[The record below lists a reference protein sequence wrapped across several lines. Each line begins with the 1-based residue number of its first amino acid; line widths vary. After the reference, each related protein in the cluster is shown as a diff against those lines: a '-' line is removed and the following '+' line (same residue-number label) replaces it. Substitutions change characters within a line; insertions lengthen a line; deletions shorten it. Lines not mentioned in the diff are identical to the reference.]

1 MACAVALPAIGV
13 AANYAGR
20 PLTEVL
26 RGFEESSLR
35 LVYSSAVVHPGLEV
49 GVEPDAPDDLG
60 RLRQVLAPLGLRARH
75 VSGRIY
81 AIVPTAGGDPS
92 AVPPTRARPAPRSEL
107 EEIVV
112 AASRFRLATDSI
124 DVATF
129 LSQADAETLPRLAED
144 SLKVLQRMPG
154 AASNGVSGLAHL
166 RGGEENETLIE
177 LDGLS
182 LYEPFHLKNFF
193 SPVSVLDS
201 RMLGQVE
208 MHVGAFTVDRG
219 DRMSAIVDAR
229 SAPVEEDHRYELGVS
244 TFHSSGLA
252 GRRFADG
259 RGQWLVSARRSNLSE
274 LADLAESAT
283 GEPSYWDS
291 FARVQYELS
300 DSTRISAR
308 ALVSSDE
315 ISVDDEDDGEF
326 AEARY
331 RNSYLWATLEH
342 DWSEALGARLTASYT
357 DVDNRRQGAVEDPG
371 RRVGAVEDRRHYD
384 IAGFRADASHFGSTW
399 LTRFGVE
406 VRALAATYDYRAA
419 AHYSAGFPWPQSP
432 ETGFARELSP
442 KPSGQQYSAYLT
454 GRRRVGD
461 RLTVEAGLRFDD
473 QTYDEADED
482 DQLAPRVNLLYE
494 AGPRTQLRLSLGRFQ
509 QFQAI
514 NELQVEDGVED
525 FHDAQRVD
533 QAILGLEHDWGNG
546 ASLRLEAYRKDYS
559 APRARYE
566 NLLDPRA
573 LLPELEPD
581 RIRIAPESSLAQG
594 VEALLSLRGQGP
606 WSGWVSTAWSTV
618 DDRIEGRDRPR
629 GWDQTTH
636 LSTGLSYANGPWDA
650 TAALE
655 YHSGWPTTEV
665 MLESRLDEDPSAVV
679 VLGEINGARFPYYMT
694 LDLRVRRLFA
704 VRRGVL
710 SVYGELGNALDR
722 ENRCCT
728 DYSTEFVDGRWVL
741 WRDHRNWL
749 PLLPALGVLWEF

>member
-1 MACAVALPAIGV
+1 MAAPAAG
-13 AANYAGR
+13 YAGR
-20 PLTEVL
+20 PLPEVL
-26 RGFEESSLR
+26 RDFEESSLR

-49 GVEPDAPDDLG
+49 DVEPDAPDDLG
-60 RLRQVLAPLGLRARH
+60 RLRQVLAPFGLRAKH

-81 AIVPTAGGDPS
+81 AIVPATGGGS
-92 AVPPTRARPAPRSEL
+92 LAVPPARSSPRVEL

-112 AASRFRLATDSI
+112 AASRFRLATDAI

-129 LSQADAETLPRLAED
+129 LSQADVETLPRLAED

-208 MHVGAFTVDRG
+208 MHVGAFTADLG
-219 DRMSAIVDAR
+219 DRMSAIVDVR

-244 TFHSSGLA
+244 AFHTSGLA

-259 RGQWLVSARRSNLSE
+259 RGQWLASARRSNLAE

-283 GEPSYWDS
+283 GEPAYSDA
-291 FARVQYELS
+291 FARVQYALS

-315 ISVDDEDDGEF
+315 VTVDDEDDGEY

-342 DWSEALGARLTASYT
+342 DWSPALSARFTASYT
-357 DVDNRRQGAVEDPG
+357 DVDNRREGTIEEPG
-371 RRVGAVEDRRHYD
+371 RRMGAVEDRRHYD
-384 IAGFRADASHFGSTW
+384 IVGFRADARHLGSEW
-399 LTRFGVE
+399 LTRFGLE
-406 VRALAATYDYRAA
+406 VRSLAATYDYQAA
-419 AHYSAGFPWPQSP
+419 VRYAAGFPWPQSP
-432 ETGFARELSP
+432 PTGFARELSP
-442 KPSGQQYSAYLT
+442 EPSGQQYSAHLS
-454 GRRRVGD
+454 GRRRIGE

-482 DQLAPRVNLLYE
+482 DQLAPRINLLYE
-494 AGPRTQLRLSLGRFQ
+494 AGARTQLRLSLGRFQ

-525 FHDAQRVD
+525 FHAAQRVD
-533 QAILGLEHDWGNG
+533 QAILGIEHGWSNG
-546 ASLRLEAYRKDYS
+546 VSLRVEAYRKDYS

-581 RIRIAPESSLAQG
+581 RIRIAPQSSRAQG
-594 VEALLSLRGQGP
+594 VEGLLSLRGQGP
-606 WSGWVSTAWSTV
+606 FSGWIGAAWSTV
-618 DDRIEGRDRPR
+618 DDRIDGRDRPR
-629 GWDQTTH
+629 SWDQTTH
-636 LSTGLSYANGPWDA
+636 LGMGLSYASGPWDA
-650 TAALE
+650 TAAVE

-665 MLESRLDEDPSAVV
+665 TLESRLGEDPSAVV

-728 DYSTEFVDGRWVL
+728 DYATEFVDGRWVL
-741 WRDHRNWL
+741 QRDDRNWL
-749 PLLPALGVLWEF
+749 PLLPSLGVLWEF